1 MHKRLPFWL
10 HWSAMDTM
18 ASGFRSAHP
27 NADGM
32 WALSFLDGVVDLVN
46 MRLGRFAPGVEEAG
60 QAKASGSVSSVRRGM
75 TA

>member
-18 ASGFRSAHP
+18 ESGFWSAHP

-46 MRLGRFAPGVEEAG
+46 MRLAGFAPV
-60 QAKASGSVSSVRRGM
+60 
-75 TA
+75 